1 MHTYVRSI
9 AWSAMITGSEICLGT
24 PTTLLDTVTMAT
36 VWIVQVF
43 VSTCTGKLRNSLGKC
58 KLSMSCTVQNLE
70 MSEHILTHSYVIFH
84 LIIANIISSTPWSTD
99 SHTVNYFQCLLYNL
113 WPAIPKILL
122 AGTKRSVTALMLY
135 VSRVFHFSHST
146 HN

>member
-36 VWIVQVF
+36 VWIVCRSMQCERERAGICVHLHWKAKEFFGEMQVIR
-43 VSTCTGKLRNSLGKC
+43 VMYRT
-58 KLSMSCTVQNLE
+58 NLE

-84 LIIANIISSTPWSTD
+84 LITANIISSTPWSTD
-99 SHTVNYFQCLLYNL
+99 SHTVNYFQRLLYNL
-113 WPAIPKILL
+113 
-122 AGTKRSVTALMLY
+122 
-135 VSRVFHFSHST
+135 
-146 HN
+146 